1 MNDQGFPLHAAPGEN
16 AMRPSIGGPSQPNRA
31 CLSRRR
37 ALGLG
42 LAALAQPLLATP
54 SLAGG
59 RLIPPQSSAV
69 QHDPFP
75 LGVASGD
82 PLPDGFVLWT
92 RLAPE
97 PLSRDPQAPG
107 GLRGG
112 DILLKFEIAED
123 PLMRRILRRGLARAE
138 SAFAHSVH
146 LEVGGLKPGRPY
158 WYRFMTDDAASPI
171 GCARTAPNADQRLDN
186 FRFGFVSCAN
196 YEQGYFSA
204 YRHLAAEAPDLV
216 LFLGDYIYET
226 SAPKDKT
233 VVRRHGDAAIPTTLA
248 GYRNRYAQYRLDP
261 DLQALHAAAPALTIW
276 DDHEVQNDYAG
287 EWASNFEPPAQFLKQ
302 RAAAYQAFYE
312 HMPLRPSRCLQPGSA
327 PGEAMRIYGRSR
339 FGDLVSFHMLDG
351 RQYRSREACYAP
363 PYGGGHVV
371 TAQQCPELVDPSRS
385 LLGAAQE
392 AWLYD
397 GLAASKAR
405 WNVIGQTVLMASLHD
420 NHPGA
425 AAHEWTEAWDGYP
438 AARTR
443 LLDHIQSSGVA
454 NPVVLS
460 GDNHA
465 FWANE
470 LKRAA
475 DGPTIATE
483 FVGTSVTSY
492 GPPYEQVAK
501 WLPGNPQVKF
511 FESRK
516 RGYALV
522 ELTPERMLTRFQ
534 AISDAADPAARVGTL
549 ASFVLEAGNKKLLS
563 A

>member
-1 MNDQGFPLHAAPGEN
+1 
-16 AMRPSIGGPSQPNRA
+16 MRPSIGGPSQSKRA
-31 CLSRRR
+31 QSKGSCISRRR

-42 LAALAQPLLATP
+42 LAALAHPLLATP

-59 RLIPPQSSAV
+59 RLIPPQSSAA
-69 QHDPFP
+69 QRDPFP

-107 GLRGG
+107 GLSGG
-112 DILLKFEIAED
+112 DVLLNFEIAED
-123 PLMRRILRRGLARAE
+123 PLMQRIVRRGLARAE

-146 LEVGGLKPGRPY
+146 LEIAGLKPGRPY
-158 WYRFMTDDAASPI
+158 WYRFMTNGAQSPV
-171 GCARTAPNADQRLDN
+171 GCARTAPSEDQRLDN

-226 SAPKDKT
+226 STPKDKPS
-233 VVRRHGDAAIPTTLA
+233 VRRHSDAEIPTTLA
-248 GYRNRYAQYRLDP
+248 AYRNRYAQYRLDP

-287 EWASNFEPPAQFLKQ
+287 EWASNFEPPAQFLLQ

-312 HMPLRPSRCLQPGSA
+312 HMPLRPSRCLQPGST
-327 PGEAMRIYGRSR
+327 MRIYDRYS
-339 FGDLVSFHMLDG
+339 FGDLVSFSMLDG

-371 TAQQCPELVDPSRS
+371 TAKQCPELIDPSRS
-385 LLGAAQE
+385 LLGEAQE
-392 AWLYD
+392 SWLYD
-397 GLAASKAR
+397 GLAISKAR
-405 WNVIGQTVLMASLHD
+405 WNVIGQTVLMAPLHD
-420 NHPGA
+420 NRPGSE
-425 AAHEWTEAWDGYP
+425 AHEWTEAWDGYP
-438 AARTR
+438 AARAR
-443 LLDHIQSSGVA
+443 LLDHIQTSGVA

-470 LKRAA
+470 LKREI
-475 DGPTIATE
+475 DGTTIATE
-483 FVGTSVTSY
+483 FVGTSITSY
-492 GPPYEQVAK
+492 GPPYEMVAK
-501 WLPGNPQVKF
+501 WLPTNPQVKF

-516 RGYALV
+516 RGYAVV
-522 ELTPERMLTRFQ
+522 ELTADRMLTRFQ
-534 AISDAADPAARVGTL
+534 AISDAADPNAKVETL
-549 ASFVLEAGNKKLLS
+549 ASFVLEDGRKDLVS

>member
-1 MNDQGFPLHAAPGEN
+1 
-16 AMRPSIGGPSQPNRA
+16 MRPRA
-31 CLSRRR
+31 RGRANLTRRQ
-37 ALGLG
+37 ALGIG
-42 LAALAQPLLATP
+42 LAALATPLLARP

-59 RLIPPQSSAV
+59 RVMSPLPSA
-69 QHDPFP
+69 QQNNPFP

-97 PLSRDPQAPG
+97 PLSRDPNAPG
-107 GLRGG
+107 GLSGG
-112 DILLKFEIAED
+112 DILLKVEIAED
-123 PLMRRILRRGLARAE
+123 PLMQRIVRRGLARAE
-138 SAFAHSVH
+138 AAFAHSVH
-146 LEVGGLKPGRPY
+146 LEVAGLKPGRPY
-158 WYRFMTDDAASPI
+158 WYRFMTTDATSPI
-171 GCARTAPNADQRLDN
+171 GCARTAPSEDQAIDN
-186 FRFGFVSCAN
+186 FRFGFASCAN
-196 YEQGYFSA
+196 YEQGYFAA

-226 SAPKDKT
+226 VQPKDKPG
-233 VVRRHGDAAIPTTLA
+233 VRRHSDDEIPTTLA

-287 EWASNFEPPAQFLKQ
+287 EWASNFEAPAQFLQQ

-312 HMPLRPSRCLQPGSA
+312 HMPLRPSRCLPQG
-327 PGEAMRIYGRSR
+327 GGMRIYDRYS
-339 FGDLVSFHMLDG
+339 FGDLVSFSMLDG

-371 TAQQCPELVDPSRS
+371 TARQCPELVDPSRS
-385 LLGAAQE
+385 LLGEAQE

-397 GLAASKAR
+397 GLAQSKAR
-405 WNVIGQTVLMASLHD
+405 WNIIGQTVLMAPLHD

-425 AAHEWTEAWDGYP
+425 EAHEWTEAWDGYP

-470 LKRAA
+470 LKREA
-475 DGPTIATE
+475 DGTTIATE
-483 FVGTSVTSY
+483 FVGSSITSY
-492 GPPYEQVAK
+492 GPPYEMVAK
-501 WLPGNPQVKF
+501 WLPSNPQVKF

-516 RGYALV
+516 RGYTMV
-522 ELTPERMLTRFQ
+522 ELNADRMVTSFQ
-534 AISDAADPAARVGTL
+534 AISDAADPDAGVSTL
-549 ASFVLEAGNKKLLS
+549 ASFVIEAGQKGMI
-563 A
+563 AA

>member
-1 MNDQGFPLHAAPGEN
+1 M
-16 AMRPSIGGPSQPNRA
+16 PSIGGRSQSQGTGI
-31 CLSRRR
+31 SRRR

-59 RLIPPQSSAV
+59 RLMPPQASAPLNN
-69 QHDPFP
+69 PFP

-97 PLSRDPQAPG
+97 PLSQDPRAPG
-107 GLRGG
+107 GLSGG
-112 DILLKFEIAED
+112 DVLLRYEIAED
-123 PLMRRILRRGLARAE
+123 PLMQRIVRHGLARAE
-138 SAFAHSVH
+138 ALFAHSVH
-146 LEVGGLKPGRPY
+146 LEVAGLTPGRPY
-158 WYRFMTDDAASPI
+158 WYRFMTDDAASAI
-171 GCARTAPNADQRLDN
+171 GCARTAPGEDQRLDN

-226 SAPKDKT
+226 SAPKDKAT
-233 VVRRHGDAAIPTTLA
+233 VRRHIDSDIPTTLA

-287 EWASNFEPPAQFLKQ
+287 EWASNFEPPAQFLLQ

-312 HMPLRPSRCLQPGSA
+312 HMPLRPSRCLRPGTA
-327 PGEAMRIYGRSR
+327 PGTAMRIYARYN
-339 FGDLVSFHMLDG
+339 FGDLVSFSMLDG

-363 PYGGGHVV
+363 PYGGGQVV
-371 TAQQCPELVDPSRS
+371 TARQCPELIDPSRS
-385 LLGAAQE
+385 LLGQAQE
-392 AWLYD
+392 AWLYE

-405 WNVIGQTVLMASLHD
+405 WNVIGQTVLMAPLHD
-420 NHPGA
+420 NRPGTE
-425 AAHEWTEAWDGYP
+425 AHEWTEAWDGYP

-443 LLDHIQSSGVA
+443 LLDHIASSGVA

-460 GDNHA
+460 GDNHS

-470 LKRAA
+470 LRREA
-475 DGPTIATE
+475 DGATIATE
-483 FVGTSVTSY
+483 FVGTSITSY
-492 GPPYEQVAK
+492 GPPYEMVAK
-501 WLPGNPQVKF
+501 WLPSNPQVRF

-516 RGYALV
+516 RGYSVVDVNAD
-522 ELTPERMLTRFQ
+522 RMVTRFQ
-534 AISDAADPAARVGTL
+534 AISAAADPDAKVETL
-549 ASFVLEAGNKKLLS
+549 ASFMLEAGRKALMT

>member
-1 MNDQGFPLHAAPGEN
+1 MNDQGFPLHASPGPL
-16 AMRPSIGGPSQPNRA
+16 MRSPTVGRSH
-31 CLSRRR
+31 LSRRQ

-42 LAALAQPLLATP
+42 LAALAQPLFATP
-54 SLAGG
+54 ALAGG
-59 RLIPPQSSAV
+59 RLAQPQSTAL
-69 QHDPFP
+69 QNDPFP

-97 PLSRDPQAPG
+97 PLSRDSQAPG
-107 GLRGG
+107 GLSGG

-123 PLMRRILRRGLARAE
+123 PLMQRIVRQGLARAE
-138 SAFAHSVH
+138 AAFAHSVH

-158 WYRFMTDDAASPI
+158 WYRFMTDDASSPI
-171 GCARTAPNADQRLDN
+171 GCVRTAPSATQGVDH
-186 FRFGFVSCAN
+186 FRFGFASCSN
-196 YEQGYFSA
+196 YEQGYFAA

-216 LFLGDYIYET
+216 VFLGDYIYET
-226 SAPKDKT
+226 VQPKEKPAL
-233 VVRRHGDAAIPTTLA
+233 RRHSDGEIPTTLA

-287 EWASNFEPPAQFLKQ
+287 EWASNFAPPAQFLEQ

-312 HMPLRPSRCLQPGSA
+312 HMPLRPSRCLADGS
-327 PGEAMRIYGRSR
+327 AMRIYDRYG
-339 FGDLVSFHMLDG
+339 FGDLISFSMLDG

-371 TAQQCPELVDPSRS
+371 TAQQCPELIDPARS
-385 LLGAAQE
+385 MLGAAQE

-397 GLAASKAR
+397 GLAQSRAR
-405 WNVIGQTVLMASLHD
+405 WNIIGQTVLMAPLHD
-420 NHPGA
+420 NHPGTE
-425 AAHEWTEAWDGYP
+425 AHEWTEAWDGYP

-443 LLDHIQSSGVA
+443 LLDHIATSGVA

-470 LKRAA
+470 LKREA
-475 DGPTIATE
+475 DGATIATE
-483 FVGTSVTSY
+483 FVGTSITSY
-492 GPPYEQVAK
+492 GPPYEMVAK
-501 WLPGNPQVKF
+501 WLPENPQVKF

-516 RGYALV
+516 RGYTSV
-522 ELTPERMLTRFQ
+522 EVNADRMVTRFQ
-534 AISDAADPAARVGTL
+534 AISDAADPDATVSTL
-549 ASFVLEAGNKKLLS
+549 ATFVIEDGRKGLVA

>member
-1 MNDQGFPLHAAPGEN
+1 
-16 AMRPSIGGPSQPNRA
+16 MRSIGGRSQATRIGI
-31 CLSRRR
+31 SRRH

-42 LAALAQPLLATP
+42 LAALTQPLLATP

-59 RLIPPQSSAV
+59 RLMPPQTSAP
-69 QHDPFP
+69 QSNPFP

-92 RLAPE
+92 RLAAE
-97 PLSRDPQAPG
+97 PLSQDPLSPG
-107 GLRGG
+107 GLSGG
-112 DILLKFEIAED
+112 DVLLKYEIAVD
-123 PLMRRILRRGLARAE
+123 PLMQRIVRSGLARAE
-138 SAFAHSVH
+138 AVFAHSVH
-146 LEVGGLKPGRPY
+146 LEVSGLKPGRPY
-158 WYRFMTDDAASPI
+158 WYRFVTSEAASPI
-171 GCARTAPNADQRLDN
+171 GCARTAPGEGQPLDN

-226 SAPKDKT
+226 SAPLDKAT
-233 VVRRHGDAAIPTTLA
+233 VRRHGDPEIPTTLA

-287 EWASNFEPPAQFLKQ
+287 EWASNFEPPARFLLQ

-312 HMPLRPSRCLQPGSA
+312 HMPLRPSRCLQPGTA
-327 PGEAMRIYGRSR
+327 PGAAMRIYDRTN
-339 FGDLVSFHMLDG
+339 FGDLVSFSMLDG

-371 TAQQCPELVDPSRS
+371 TARQCPELTDPSRS
-385 LLGAAQE
+385 LLGEEQE

-405 WNVIGQTVLMASLHD
+405 WNVIGQTVLMAPLHD
-420 NHPGA
+420 NHPGTE
-425 AAHEWTEAWDGYP
+425 AHEWTEAWDGYP

-443 LLDHIQSSGVA
+443 LLDHIESSGVA

-470 LKRAA
+470 LKRES
-475 DGPTIATE
+475 DGTTIATE
-483 FVGTSVTSY
+483 FVGTSITSY
-492 GPPYEQVAK
+492 GPPYEMVAK
-501 WLPGNPQVKF
+501 WLPSNPQVRF

-516 RGYALV
+516 RGYSVVDVNAH
-522 ELTPERMLTRFQ
+522 RMVTRFQ
-534 AISDAADPAARVGTL
+534 AISDAADPEAKVETL
-549 ASFVLEAGNKKLLS
+549 ASFVLEAGRKELMT

>member
-1 MNDQGFPLHAAPGEN
+1 MTDQGIPLHETPGPS
-16 AMRPSIGGPSQPNRA
+16 MRPSIGRRSH
-31 CLSRRR
+31 LSRRQ

-42 LAALAQPLLATP
+42 LAALAQPLLARPT
-54 SLAGG
+54 LAGG
-59 RLIPPQSSAV
+59 RLTPPQSTARENN
-69 QHDPFP
+69 PFP

-97 PLSRDPQAPG
+97 PLSRDPNAPG
-107 GLRGG
+107 GLSGG
-112 DILLKFEIAED
+112 DILLHVEIAED
-123 PLMRRILRRGLARAE
+123 PLMHRIVRRGLARAE
-138 SAFAHSVH
+138 AAFAHSVH
-146 LEVGGLKPGRPY
+146 LEVAGLKPGRPY
-158 WYRFMTDDAASPI
+158 WYRFMTDEAASPI
-171 GCARTAPNADQRLDN
+171 GCARTAPSEAQALDH
-186 FRFGFVSCAN
+186 FRFGFVSCSN

-226 SAPKDKT
+226 VQAKDKPSL
-233 VVRRHGDAAIPTTLA
+233 RRHSDGEIPTTLT

-261 DLQALHAAAPALTIW
+261 DLQALHEAAPALVIW

-287 EWASNFEPPAQFLKQ
+287 EWASNFEPPARFLQQ

-312 HMPLRPSRCLQPGSA
+312 HMPLRPSRCLPQG
-327 PGEAMRIYGRSR
+327 GGMRIYDRTA
-339 FGDLVSFHMLDG
+339 FGDLVSFSMLDG

-371 TAQQCPELVDPSRS
+371 TAQQCPELIDPARS
-385 LLGAAQE
+385 LLGKAQE

-397 GLAASKAR
+397 GLAQSRAR
-405 WNVIGQTVLMASLHD
+405 WNVIGQTVLMAPLHD
-420 NHPGA
+420 NRPGT

-438 AARTR
+438 AARAR
-443 LLDHIQSSGVA
+443 LLDHIESSGVA

-470 LKRAA
+470 LKREA
-475 DGPTIATE
+475 DGATIATE
-483 FVGTSVTSY
+483 FVGTSITSY

-501 WLPGNPQVKF
+501 WLPENPQVKF

-516 RGYALV
+516 RGYTSV
-522 ELTPERMLTRFQ
+522 EVNADRMVTRFQ
-534 AISDAADPAARVGTL
+534 AISDAADPDAGVSTL
-549 ASFVLEAGNKKLLS
+549 ASFVIEAGRKGVET

>member
-1 MNDQGFPLHAAPGEN
+1 MTDQGIPLHEAPGPS
-16 AMRPSIGGPSQPNRA
+16 MRPSIGGRSH
-31 CLSRRR
+31 LSRRQ

-42 LAALAQPLLATP
+42 LAALAQPLLARP
-54 SLAGG
+54 AVAGG
-59 RLIPPQSSAV
+59 RLAPPQSTAREN
-69 QHDPFP
+69 DPFP

-97 PLSRDPQAPG
+97 PLSRDPNAPG
-107 GLRGG
+107 GLSGG
-112 DILLKFEIAED
+112 DLLLHVEIAED
-123 PLMRRILRRGLARAE
+123 PLMQRIVRRGLARAE
-138 SAFAHSVH
+138 AAFAHSVH
-146 LEVGGLKPGRPY
+146 LEVAGLKPGRPY
-158 WYRFMTDDAASPI
+158 WYRFMTHEAASPI
-171 GCARTAPNADQRLDN
+171 GCARTAPSETQGIDN
-186 FRFGFVSCAN
+186 FRFGFVSCSN

-226 SAPKDKT
+226 VQPRDKPS
-233 VVRRHGDAAIPTTLA
+233 VRRHSDGEIPTTLP

-261 DLQALHAAAPALTIW
+261 DLQALHAAAPSLAIW

-287 EWASNFEPPAQFLKQ
+287 EWASNFEPPAQFLQQ
-302 RAAAYQAFYE
+302 RAGAYQAFYE
-312 HMPLRPSRCLQPGSA
+312 HMPLRPSRCLQGA
-327 PGEAMRIYGRSR
+327 EMRIYDRYA
-339 FGDLVSFHMLDG
+339 FGDLVRFSMLDG
-351 RQYRSREACYAP
+351 RQYRSREACYGP

-371 TAQQCPELVDPSRS
+371 TAQQCPELIDPKRS
-385 LLGAAQE
+385 MLGAAQE
-392 AWLYD
+392 TWLYD
-397 GLAASKAR
+397 GLAQSRAR
-405 WNVIGQTVLMASLHD
+405 WNIIGQTVLMASLHD
-420 NHPGA
+420 NHPGNE
-425 AAHEWTEAWDGYP
+425 AHEWTEAWDGYP

-443 LLDHIQSSGVA
+443 LLDHIESSGVA

-470 LKRAA
+470 LKREA
-475 DGPTIATE
+475 DSPTIATE

-501 WLPGNPQVKF
+501 WLPENPQVKF

-516 RGYALV
+516 RGYTSV
-522 ELTPERMLTRFQ
+522 EVNADRMVTRFQ
-534 AISDAADPAARVGTL
+534 AISDAADPDAGVSTL
-549 ASFVLEAGNKKLLS
+549 ASFVIEAGRKGVET

>member
-1 MNDQGFPLHAAPGEN
+1 MIDQGFPLHAAPGE
-16 AMRPSIGGPSQPNRA
+16 AMRPSLGGRS

-42 LAALAQPLLATP
+42 LAALAQPLLARP

-59 RLIPPQSSAV
+59 QLAAPQSSARAN
-69 QHDPFP
+69 DPFP

-112 DILLKFEIAED
+112 DIVLRFEIAED
-123 PLMRRILRRGLARAE
+123 PLMQKVVRHGLARAE
-138 SAFAHSVH
+138 AAFAHSVH
-146 LEVGGLKPGRPY
+146 LEVEGLAAGRPY
-158 WYRFMTDDAASPI
+158 WYRFMTNDAASPI
-171 GCARTAPNADQRLDN
+171 GCARTAPGSEQRLDN

-226 SAPKDKT
+226 VQPKEKA
-233 VVRRHGDAAIPTTLA
+233 VVRRHSDGEIPMTLI

-287 EWASNFEPPAQFLKQ
+287 EWASNFEPPAKFLLQ

-312 HMPLRPSRCLQPGSA
+312 HMPLRPSRCFAQGS
-327 PGEAMRIYGRSR
+327 AMRIYGRYN
-339 FGDLVSFHMLDG
+339 FGDLVSFSMLDG

-371 TAQQCPELVDPSRS
+371 TAKQCPELVDPSRS
-385 LLGAAQE
+385 LLGEAQE

-397 GLAASKAR
+397 GFAQSKAR
-405 WNVIGQTVLMASLHD
+405 WNIIGQTVLMASLHED
-420 NHPGA
+420 DAGA
-425 AAHEWTEAWDGYP
+425 EAHAWTEAWDGYP

-443 LLDHIQSSGVA
+443 LLDHIQASGVA
-454 NPVVLS
+454 NPIVLS

-465 FWANE
+465 FWTND
-470 LKRAA
+470 LKQTPEGA
-475 DGPTIATE
+475 TIATE

-492 GPPYEQVAK
+492 GPPYESVAK
-501 WLPGNPQVKF
+501 KLPANPEVRF

-516 RGYALV
+516 RGYASV
-522 ELTPERMLTRFQ
+522 EMNAERMVTRFQ
-534 AISDAADPAARVGTL
+534 AISDAADPNAGVSTL
-549 ASFVLEAGNKKLLS
+549 ASFVVEAGRKGVV
-563 A
+563 AA

>member
-1 MNDQGFPLHAAPGEN
+1 MNDQGFPLHAASGPT
-16 AMRPSIGGPSQPNRA
+16 MRPRAGGRA
-31 CLSRRR
+31 NLTRRQ
-37 ALGLG
+37 ALGIG
-42 LAALAQPLLATP
+42 LAALATPLLVRP

-59 RLIPPQSSAV
+59 RVMSPLPSA
-69 QHDPFP
+69 QQNNPFP

-97 PLSRDPQAPG
+97 PLSRDPNAPG
-107 GLRGG
+107 GLSGG
-112 DILLKFEIAED
+112 DILLKVEIAED
-123 PLMRRILRRGLARAE
+123 PLMQRIVRRGLARAE
-138 SAFAHSVH
+138 AAFAHSVH
-146 LEVGGLKPGRPY
+146 LEVAGLKPGRPY
-158 WYRFMTDDAASPI
+158 WYRVMTADATSPI
-171 GCARTAPNADQRLDN
+171 GCARTAPSEDQPVDN
-186 FRFGFVSCAN
+186 FRFGFASCAN
-196 YEQGYFSA
+196 YEQGYFAA

-226 SAPKDKT
+226 VQPKDKPS
-233 VVRRHGDAAIPTTLA
+233 VRRHSDGEIPTTLA

-287 EWASNFEPPAQFLKQ
+287 EWASNFEAPVQFLQQ

-312 HMPLRPSRCLQPGSA
+312 HMPLRPSRCLAQG
-327 PGEAMRIYGRSR
+327 GGMRIYDRYS
-339 FGDLVSFHMLDG
+339 FGDLVSFSMLDG

-371 TAQQCPELVDPSRS
+371 TARQCPELVDPSRS
-385 LLGAAQE
+385 LLGEAQE

-397 GLAASKAR
+397 GLAQSKAR
-405 WNVIGQTVLMASLHD
+405 WNIIGQTVLMAPLHD

-425 AAHEWTEAWDGYP
+425 EAHEWTEAWDGYP

-470 LKRAA
+470 LKREA
-475 DGPTIATE
+475 DGTTIATE
-483 FVGTSVTSY
+483 FVGSSITSY
-492 GPPYEQVAK
+492 GPPYEMVAK
-501 WLPGNPQVKF
+501 WLPSNPQVKF

-516 RGYALV
+516 RGYSVV
-522 ELTPERMLTRFQ
+522 ELNADRMVTRFQ
-534 AISDAADPAARVGTL
+534 AISDAADPDAGVSTL
-549 ASFVLEAGNKKLLS
+549 ASFVIEAGQKGVI
-563 A
+563 AA